1 MQSIAKCSI
10 IIQYN
15 SMRASTDTSDE
26 FLSLQ
31 ELIDSK
37 IIPVGRRTLVKF
49 LQSGELPSANFKPD
63 GGRLNLWRIKK
74 SDAEDFVRKRFSR
87 KKTP

>member
-1 MQSIAKCSI
+1 MQSIAKYSNI
-10 IIQYN
+10 LQYI
-15 SMRASTDTSDE
+15 SMRASSDTIDE

-31 ELIDSK
+31 ELIEAK
-37 IIPVGRRTLVKF
+37 IIPVGKRTVLKF

-74 SDAEDFVRKRFSR
+74 SDAEEFVRKRFNK
-87 KKTP
+87 KKTS

>member
-1 MQSIAKCSI
+1 MQSIANYSN
-10 IIQYN
+10 IIQDI
-15 SMRASTDTSDE
+15 SMRSVPATSEE

-31 ELIDSK
+31 ELIDAK
-37 IIPVGRRTLVKF
+37 IIPVGKRTIVKF

-74 SDAEDFVRKRFSR
+74 SDAEDFVRKRFNK
-87 KKTP
+87 KKTS

>member
-1 MQSIAKCSI
+1 
-10 IIQYN
+10 
-15 SMRASTDTSDE
+15 MRASSDTIDE

-31 ELIDSK
+31 ELIEAK
-37 IIPVGRRTLVKF
+37 IIPVGKRTVLKF

-74 SDAEDFVRKRFSR
+74 SDAEEFVRKRFNK
-87 KKTP
+87 KKTS